1 MDHPE
6 PASLKLIALCGSRAL
21 LFLVGASALV
31 ASEFADLDRMVPV
44 PADQQIPII
53 DFVRPVLFAD
63 VQLNHAGTQIG
74 AIVPGRDDS
83 TSLLTYEL
91 ATQKLDGVGASRTDR
106 DVTTFTWLNGNQLTY
121 VVSANKSNSGYLV
134 LSEAGKLTNE
144 EGVSADSPADSVSIL
159 ASDTEDRTRLLV
171 DLKGESLRYDHPE
184 VINPVNHGQLLTRY
198 PELRTDH
205 GFNNFFWPD
214 KHGRLE
220 YGVTQEDGIL
230 RLSKLEGES
239 WAKCPEDL
247 EQIDLVDSGDNPGE
261 IVVLGARDGT
271 GPRPL
276 EFMDAATG
284 KPGEVILQ
292 DKGYDFDGWLFRD
305 PASHNI
311 VGAVYDSAAPHVVWF
326 TEAYRNLQKAVD
338 KLFPNQVVRIL
349 GMDDTGKTLLIG
361 SSSDRQPVVYSWVN
375 LEKHASGLIKNSQ
388 PWIDPKRM
396 QPMGII
402 KYTTAEGRQMDAYL
416 TMPAGASKKNPPP
429 VVVIPTSGSGI
440 RWVWGFNPEVQFFA
454 SRGYAVLQP
463 NHRGSAGYTWMYPK
477 EESWDFRK
485 MSDDV
490 AAATRKAID
499 MGLVDRSRVAIM
511 GSDFGGYLAV
521 AGAAFEPGL
530 YKCAI
535 SVSALYDWGKYIREG
550 KYRQFSDPMY
560 SRYLYELG
568 DPKTNSSRYDEMSPL
583 PHASQVH
590 SALFIT
596 WGEFDDPELIGQS
609 KEMASAAGKNNVPVE
624 TMSFLNE
631 SYGVHRLAHRVDLYQ
646 HIEAFLSKNL

>member
-1 MDHPE
+1 MDRPKN
-6 PASLKLIALCGSRAL
+6 ASLKPTIISIAGTLIFSAASSAL
-21 LFLVGASALV
+21 LAT
-31 ASEFADLDRMVPV
+31 EFADLDRMEPV
-44 PADQQIPII
+44 PASQQIPIV
-53 DFVRPVLFAD
+53 DFIRPALFSG
-63 VQLNHAGTQIG
+63 VQLNHSGTHIG
-74 AIVPGRDDS
+74 AIVPGHDDS

-91 ATQKLDGVGASRTDR
+91 ATQKVDGASAPRTDR
-106 DVTTFTWLNGNQLTY
+106 DITTFEWLNGDELTY
-121 VVSANKSNSGYLV
+121 VISANKSNSGYLFV
-134 LSEAGKLTNE
+134 SEAGKLATAE
-144 EGVSADSPADSVSIL
+144 AVGAASPADEIGIL
-159 ASDTEDRTRLLV
+159 NSLTDDRTQLLV
-171 DLKGESLRYDHPE
+171 DLKGEGLRYDHPE
-184 VINPVNHGQLLTRY
+184 VINAMNHGELVTRY

-205 GFNNFFWPD
+205 GFNNFFWSD
-214 KHGRLE
+214 KHGKLE

-230 RLSKLEGES
+230 ALNKLAGES
-239 WAKCPEDL
+239 WVKCPEDL
-247 EQIDLVDSGDNPGE
+247 EQIDLVGSGDNPGE
-261 IVVLGARDGT
+261 VVVLGRRDGV

-284 KPGEVILQ
+284 KEGEVILQ
-292 DKGYDFDGWLFRD
+292 DKGYDFDGWLFHD
-305 PASHNI
+305 PASYNI
-311 VGAVYDSAAPHVVWF
+311 VGAVYDSAAPHVGWF

-338 KLFPNQVVRIL
+338 KLFPNQIVRIL
-349 GMDDTGKTLLIG
+349 GMDDSGKVLLIG
-361 SSSDRQPVVYSWVN
+361 SWSDRQPIVYSWVN

-396 QPMGII
+396 QPMGMI
-402 KYTTAEGRQMDAYL
+402 KYTTAEGRQMDAYITL
-416 TMPAGASKKNPPP
+416 PAGATKKNPPP
-429 VVVIPTSGSGI
+429 VVVIPASGSGI
-440 RWVWGFNPEVQFFA
+440 RWVWGFDPEVQYFA

-477 EESWDFRK
+477 EENWDFRK

-499 MGLVDRSRVAIM
+499 LGLVDHNRVAIM

-535 SVSALYDWGKYIREG
+535 SVSALYDWGNYIRQG
-550 KYRQFSDPMY
+550 KYRQFSDSLY

-568 DPKTNSSRYDEMSPL
+568 DPKTNSAKYDEMSPL
-583 PHASQVH
+583 PHAAQVH
-590 SALFIT
+590 SSLLIA
-596 WGEFDDPELIGQS
+596 WGEFDEPEVIGQS

-631 SYGVHRLAHRVDLYQ
+631 SYGVHRLGHRIELYQ